1 MLPAKRIRKAKSK
14 NSQEVLHR
22 LEEYLEGGC
31 DKPISILCGFWKD
44 QQDAITYQ
52 ELRQIVLDGTVSKE
66 ALKVWAQDYSV
77 LVSKQ
82 LSSTWMDAAK
92 AGAAGQPILGS
103 PDFKFNSQTPGIFNW
118 INRHGAEFV
127 TNSTKEQKEAIAA
140 LLNKKMVDGH
150 TVDEL
155 SKLIRPCIGLTKGQA
170 EANAKFYDNMVAAL
184 TKEHPRMSKEAIKN
198 KALDASM
205 KYAERQHR
213 YRAMTIAQTEC
224 AFAYN
229 WGADEG
235 VRQAMQKGLLGRCI
249 KVWSTSNDN
258 NVCSICSA
266 LEGVSVGMDDD
277 FDFKGKILFE
287 GQHMLPPAHPR
298 CACAVEYVEVE
309 PAIITDIPM
318 INADIANKSSFGEY
332 STKEIEDMARQA
344 DGIVSKH
351 ISISSRWS
359 GNIVVSDDGIKNVD
373 GDVIYYGKMWNCDI
387 LTKHE
392 TALSVIMH
400 EQIHARSISY
410 YGENIYAQYKN
421 IEEAAVQ
428 FITQEISL
436 LEGIEIIESQY
447 DELVEA
453 LKKIGHFISPYTSN
467 YEFAK
472 YMIEKPV
479 IERMDW
485 LSDRVYAILG
495 ENTTTTIAEYQ
506 EWADLLEILYTEG

>member
-1 MLPAKRIRKAKSK
+1 MLPAKRIKKVKSR

-66 ALKVWAQDYSV
+66 ALKVWSQDYSI

-92 AGAAGQPILGS
+92 AGAAGQPILGR

-140 LLNKKMVDGH
+140 LLNKKMIDGH

-155 SKLIRPCIGLTKGQA
+155 SRLIRPCIGLTKGQA
-170 EANAKFYDNMVAAL
+170 EANAKFYDNMIAAL

-235 VRQAMQKGLLGRCI
+235 VRQAMQIGLIGKCV

-266 LEGVSVGMDDD
+266 LEGVTVGMDDD

-309 PAIITDIPM
+309 PPKISSPNVNGQETETKTNIGHDKPQYLGSLDDISDGVIKLTLEKYEPEIVKSNVENAIVITKTGLVFQCFGDINGVYPDVDM
-318 INADIANKSSFGEY
+318 GDELFGASITHNHPIESDNEY
-332 STKEIEDMARQA
+332 SFSQHDISLFMEYDLKLLRGIDEEYIYELSRDPSEIDSHIILEDLISSEGYMARHEAVIDTAQKL
-344 DGIVSKH
+344 GIGYR
-351 ISISSRWS
+351 RW
-359 GNIVVSDDGIKNVD
+359 K
-373 GDVIYYGKMWNCDI
+373 
-387 LTKHE
+387 
-392 TALSVIMH
+392 
-400 EQIHARSISY
+400 R
-410 YGENIYAQYKN
+410 
-421 IEEAAVQ
+421 
-428 FITQEISL
+428 
-436 LEGIEIIESQY
+436 
-447 DELVEA
+447 
-453 LKKIGHFISPYTSN
+453 
-467 YEFAK
+467 
-472 YMIEKPV
+472 
-479 IERMDW
+479 
-485 LSDRVYAILG
+485 
-495 ENTTTTIAEYQ
+495 
-506 EWADLLEILYTEG
+506 